1 MLGTPDQAAT
11 KLKELEAVGVDQF
24 NIYLMTEG
32 QEDTLGAYGRD
43 IIPRIAEVAR

>member
-1 MLGTPDQAAT
+1 VLGTPEQVTA

-32 QEDTLGAYGRD
+32 QEDVLGAYGKD
-43 IIPRIAEVAR
+43 VIPQFGAVTA